1 MGTNSWKLRS
11 DADYFLPW
19 KFSVCF
25 LRNADLGA
33 KANVERHI
41 YTAQSPTARGTGVCR
56 GVATFNNVTPLEVFS
71 CIYNPGYRLIWDH
84 RISAA
89 YILER
94 FSQTQFLF
102 YLVTR
107 GIGPVYWPRDAT
119 GIQGARFYKRNGE
132 VVTDH
137 ISPDCDCIDL
147 IWTSL
152 ETSPVPPQEG
162 KVRAFIDLVGYRL
175 QKMPDGGCRVTYLLS
190 LDLAVPIPGC
200 EYQKRLIGARGES
213 ADIPRDAATHLTN

>member
-1 MGTNSWKLRS
+1 MEILRLLS
-11 DADYFLPW
+11 PQ
-19 KFSVCF
+19 C
-25 LRNADLGA
+25 ADLGA

-41 YTAQSPTARGTGVCR
+41 YTAQSPTAHGTGVCR

-107 GIGPVYWPRDAT
+107 GIGPVYWPRDAV

-152 ETSPVPPQEG
+152 ETSPVSPQEG

-200 EYQKRLIGARGES
+200 EYQK
-213 ADIPRDAATHLTN
+213 H